1 MKIVRNSLATLVLI
15 ALAFVAVTP
24 SFAADAPAGTVNV
37 NSASADQLALLPG
50 VGPAVA
56 ARIVEH
62 RTKNGAFAKTE
73 DLMLVRGIGEKSFER
88 MKPYVSIS
96 GQTTLT
102 EAIRTPRAPKTA
114 AEKKG

>member
-1 MKIVRNSLATLVLI
+1 MKTVRNSLAALVLV
-15 ALAFVAVTP
+15 ALAFASVAP
-24 SFAADAPAGTVNV
+24 SFAADAPSGTVNV
-37 NSASADQLALLPG
+37 NSASAEQLALLPG

-73 DLMLVRGIGEKSFER
+73 DLMLVRGIGEKSFEK

-96 GQTTLT
+96 GETTLKD
-102 EAIRTPRAPKTA
+102 AIRTPRAPKAA